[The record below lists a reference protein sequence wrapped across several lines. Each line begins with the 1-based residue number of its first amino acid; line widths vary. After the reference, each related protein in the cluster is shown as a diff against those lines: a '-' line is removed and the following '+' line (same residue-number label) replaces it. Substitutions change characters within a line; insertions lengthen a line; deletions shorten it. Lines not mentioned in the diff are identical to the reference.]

1 MRPGDFSNA
10 TVMIDLSK
18 ILETNDR
25 ARYCNL
31 ILFSLAIIMNSVGW
45 LTFAP
50 ITRLMSRFYPTDA
63 DFWNNFFVIYLLLS
77 IPFNFLAIWV
87 IEKKGLRTSL
97 IIGVTL

>member
-1 MRPGDFSNA
+1 MHSGEVRTSLSNSGVDPNSISHDETSLKYIESLGMRPGDFSNA
-10 TVMIDLSK
+10 TLMIDLSK

-50 ITRLMSRFYPTDA
+50 ITRLMTKNYNLP
-63 DFWNNFFVIYLLLS
+63 LES
-77 IPFNFLAIWV
+77 IF
-87 IEKKGLRTSL
+87 
-97 IIGVTL
+97 